1 MQRTELTFVLLLDSG
16 KIFVSFLS
24 ADFYTMVKIGMVLF
38 TGMTQLDLTGPL
50 EVFTRFPDTTVHL
63 VSITKDP
70 VICDRG
76 LTIVP
81 DTTFVDCPDRLTVLF
96 VPGGPGVSGVLAD
109 ERYLMFIRSRAHA
122 DYITSVCTG
131 SIILAACGLLTGFR
145 ATTHWLSLELLER
158 FDIKVENARVVIDRN
173 RITGAGVTSGIDF
186 ALTLG
191 SKLFGESI
199 AKEIQLM
206 IEYDPKPPFES
217 GTPYLAGPSLVKKV
231 VEQRVAAQQKR
242 LEEIDKFISGHAKTS
257 H

>member
-1 MQRTELTFVLLLDSG
+1 
-16 KIFVSFLS
+16 
-24 ADFYTMVKIGMVLF
+24 
-38 TGMTQLDLTGPL
+38 MTQLDLTGPL

-63 VSITKDP
+63 VSKARSP
-70 VICDRG
+70 VKCDRG

-81 DTTFVDCPDRLTVLF
+81 DTIFVECPERLTVLF

-109 ERYLMFIRSRAHA
+109 ESYLTFIRSRGQA

-145 ATTHWLSLELLER
+145 ATTHWLSLNLLER
-158 FDIKVENARVVIDRN
+158 FNITVENARVVIDRN

-191 SKLFGESI
+191 SELFGESI

-206 IEYDPKPPFES
+206 IEYNPKPPFES
-217 GTPYLAGPSLVKKV
+217 GAPHLAESSLVKKV
-231 VEQRVAAQQKR
+231 VEQRAAAQQKR
-242 LEEIDKFISGHAKTS
+242 LEEIDEFVSSRSRTS